1 MASTCGRS
9 LGVWKSKR
17 LLLRPHWKTLNWNE
31 STLHS
36 IASFTFN
43 CDLDL
48 VKAMLDYVSVENVAC
63 LAPKVGGTNLA
74 LRVVPNCTRKGFYLS
89 PWQMSLS
96 EDAKFGK
103 WPSNFQVKQHFT
115 SILTHG
121 FQSEREPLDVRFDT
135 GDAVRDITPFSV
147 RYVDGHTRGL
157 MSQLV
162 FALMIHCETRL
173 SFWSIAKLNL

>member
-1 MASTCGRS
+1 
-9 LGVWKSKR
+9 
-17 LLLRPHWKTLNWNE
+17 
-31 STLHS
+31 
-36 IASFTFN
+36 
-43 CDLDL
+43 
-48 VKAMLDYVSVENVAC
+48 MLDYVSVENVAC

-173 SFWSIAKLNL
+173 SF